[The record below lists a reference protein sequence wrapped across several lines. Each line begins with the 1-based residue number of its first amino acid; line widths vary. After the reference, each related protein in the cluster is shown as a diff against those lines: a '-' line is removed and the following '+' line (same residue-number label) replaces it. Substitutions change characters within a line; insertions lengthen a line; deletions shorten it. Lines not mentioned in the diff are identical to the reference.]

1 MLWLRQTPTSRSR
14 TGRQY
19 RCPSSDLRRRRQR
32 GPTIADAPDE
42 HRDPGSLSPRTLPK
56 VARWTRLSRE
66 RELTWFQEKNH
77 DQRVIMAARNRR
89 GMLLAVVA
97 RKTRWSRMS
106 MSSSSRGP
114 RWWWMVGR
122 SSRRRCRSPGSG
134 TGRSYLAG
142 GGGGG
147 AGAGAWAEGMTKD
160 IRNSN
165 QGTGLA
171 PSPSPKRFLWRG
183 RVWEHQ
189 ALGGSCRR
197 EGSSYSTAV

>member
-1 MLWLRQTPTSRSR
+1 
-14 TGRQY
+14 
-19 RCPSSDLRRRRQR
+19 
-32 GPTIADAPDE
+32 
-42 HRDPGSLSPRTLPK
+42 
-56 VARWTRLSRE
+56 
-66 RELTWFQEKNH
+66 
-77 DQRVIMAARNRR
+77 MAARNRR

-147 AGAGAWAEGMTKD
+147 AGAGAWAEGMIKN
-160 IRNSN
+160 IRTSN
-165 QGTGLA
+165 QGTGLTL
-171 PSPSPKRFLWRG
+171 SSSPKRFVWRG
-183 RVWEHQ
+183 RVWEYHAVEKAQ
-189 ALGGSCRR
+189 VLRR
-197 EGSSYSTAV
+197 RYRKWRWWRRDSLRRDEYWATCLRRWRCERRGPLRGWL